1 MNKNISLIMLL
12 CLAISLFANGMQE
25 EIDRLSESVYRAD
38 SQLGFSIE
46 IAGKDDN
53 YSLSVPAQALYFTP
67 LEVNKDV
74 LSSNSLALTI
84 QGKLPG
90 KAVFNQRGYQE
101 ELDFKTVSRNKEEYY
116 SRAQE
121 KVRPERIEE
130 EVELTLRDNSILSGT
145 LTKPIE
151 NEKNSLIIFI
161 SGSGSQDRD
170 SYIANHKPFQV
181 LSDYL
186 ITLGYPTL
194 RFDDRGVGKSTTTRY
209 DFTTYDLADDVIEEV
224 NYVSSLGYEV
234 ILMGHSEGAIIAAIV
249 SSKLDNIK
257 ATILLA
263 PPAVEGKTILADQNK
278 TAYKALGLNDDVVNT
293 IISILDLA
301 YDAIIKCEDE
311 KALEYLNMV
320 NPSTSSITLSSLSH
334 PWYRAFLALDP
345 KEYISNIKCP
355 CLALIGTNDKQV
367 SLEINKDRLEEALKM
382 SKIEYKTAYPE
393 GVNHMLQ
400 YSQTGDVS
408 EYGIIDETVNE
419 NVLIEIKEFLCTI

>member
-1 MNKNISLIMLL
+1 M
-12 CLAISLFANGMQE
+12 
-25 EIDRLSESVYRAD
+25 
-38 SQLGFSIE
+38 
-46 IAGKDDN
+46 
-53 YSLSVPAQALYFTP
+53 
-67 LEVNKDV
+67 
-74 LSSNSLALTI
+74 
-84 QGKLPG
+84 
-90 KAVFNQRGYQE
+90 
-101 ELDFKTVSRNKEEYY
+101 
-116 SRAQE
+116 
-121 KVRPERIEE
+121 
-130 EVELTLRDNSILSGT
+130 
-145 LTKPIE
+145 
-151 NEKNSLIIFI
+151 
-161 SGSGSQDRD
+161 
-170 SYIANHKPFQV
+170 

-194 RFDDRGVGKSTTTRY
+194 RFDDRGVGKSTTTKY